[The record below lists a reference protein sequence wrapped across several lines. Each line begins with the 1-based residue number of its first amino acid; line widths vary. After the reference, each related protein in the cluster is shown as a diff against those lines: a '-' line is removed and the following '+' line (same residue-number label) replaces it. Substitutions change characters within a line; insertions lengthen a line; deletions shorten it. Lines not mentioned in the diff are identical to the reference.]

1 MNYSSEKGW
10 REESFADYKNNN
22 LSELISPD
30 FSRLIEETTSIQEK
44 QALKSQVFFDEK
56 EMEASC
62 DENADP
68 LGEAN
73 HAVSSI
79 LVHQYKNRIL
89 LLATGKCF
97 AHCRYCFRKSY
108 TARPKGFITDE
119 ELKNVI
125 SYLKENPNV
134 KEVLISGG
142 DPLTASFEELK
153 CLLLTLRKNFP
164 SLIFRLCTRA
174 PIFAPSIFS
183 NNLLLLLEE
192 VKPLWLIPHINH
204 SAELG
209 LSQRL
214 CLENI
219 LKNAIPM
226 QSQTVLLKG
235 INDNVKTLVSL
246 FNNLTML
253 GIKPGYLF
261 QLDMAFG
268 TSHFR
273 VPLKKALIL
282 WEEVKEELSG
292 LSTPTFA
299 VDLPLGGGKFPLS
312 AVSLQKKFTY
322 DGNNTINVRKK
333 NNKVYTYSTKNDKN
347 YN

>member
-1 MNYSSEKGW
+1 MSYSK
-10 REESFADYKNNN
+10 EESWRKKSWEDYKSNN
-22 LSELISPD
+22 LSELISAD
-30 FSRLIEETTSIQEK
+30 FLKLIEETSLIEEK
-44 QALKSQVFFDEK
+44 KALRCQVFFDEK
-56 EMEASC
+56 EMNVSQ

-73 HAVSSI
+73 HEVSPI
-79 LVHQYKNRIL
+79 LIHQYKNRVL

-108 TARPKGFITDE
+108 TARPKGFITST
-119 ELKNVI
+119 ELENVI
-125 SYLKENPNV
+125 SYLKENSCV
-134 KEVLISGG
+134 KEILISGG

-153 CLLLTLRKNFP
+153 YLLITLRRAFP
-164 SLIFRLCTRA
+164 SLIFRLCTRS

-183 NNLLLLLEE
+183 DELLSLLAD

-204 SAELG
+204 SCELG
-209 LSQRL
+209 TSQRL

-219 LKNAIPM
+219 LKRGIPM

-235 INDNVKTLVSL
+235 INDDVQTLSLL

-273 VPLKKALIL
+273 VPLKEALIL
-282 WEEVKEELSG
+282 WENVKNELSG

-299 VDLPLGGGKFPLS
+299 VDLPSGGGKFPLS
-312 AVSLQKKFTY
+312 AVSFQKIFNY
-322 DGNNTINVRKK
+322 DGRNTISVTKK
-333 NNKVYTYSTKNDKN
+333 DNKVYTYSTKNDKK
-347 YN
+347 

>member
-1 MNYSSEKGW
+1 MSYSKESW
-10 REESFADYKNNN
+10 REKDWEDYKKNN
-22 LSELISPD
+22 LSELVSPE
-30 FSRLIEETTSIQEK
+30 FLKLIEESTSIEEK
-44 QALKSQVFFDEK
+44 KALKCQVYFDER
-56 EMEASC
+56 EMEASQ

-73 HAVSSI
+73 HIVSPI
-79 LVHQYKNRIL
+79 LVHQYKNRVL
-89 LLATGKCF
+89 LLTTGKCF

-108 TARPKGFITDE
+108 TARPKGFVSPKELE
-119 ELKNVI
+119 EVI
-125 SYLKENPNV
+125 SYLKQNPQI
-134 KEVLISGG
+134 KEILISGG
-142 DPLTASFEELK
+142 DPLTASFKELEY
-153 CLLLTLRKNFP
+153 LLLTLRKTFP

-183 NNLLLLLEE
+183 ESLLSLLEK

-209 LSQRL
+209 NSQKQ

-219 LKNAIPM
+219 LKRGIPM

-235 INDNVKTLVSL
+235 VNDDVKILESL
-246 FNNLTML
+246 FNNLTIL

-273 VPLKKALIL
+273 VPLKEALTL
-282 WEEVKEELSG
+282 WETLKNELSG

-312 AVSLQKKFTY
+312 AVSFQNVFNY
-322 DGNNTINVRKK
+322 DGKNTIVVTKK
-333 NNKVYTYSTKNDKN
+333 YNKVYTYSTENDKK
-347 YN
+347 

>member
-1 MNYSSEKGW
+1 MKRLNEANW
-10 REESFADYKNNN
+10 REKNWEDYKSNN
-22 LSELISPD
+22 LSCLISPA
-30 FSRLIEETTSIQEK
+30 FSKLIEETISLEDK
-44 QALKSQVFFDEK
+44 QALKRQILFDER
-56 EMEASC
+56 EMEATQ

-73 HAVSSI
+73 YAVTPFLI
-79 LVHQYKNRIL
+79 HQYKNRIL

-108 TARPKGFITDE
+108 TARPNGFISDA

-125 SYLKENPNV
+125 SYLKE
-134 KEVLISGG
+134 KSYIREVLISGG

-153 CLLLTLRKNFP
+153 HLLLSLRETFP
-164 SLIFRLCTRA
+164 TLIFRLCTRS
-174 PIFAPSIFS
+174 PIFAPEVFS
-183 NNLLLLLEE
+183 KKLLSLLEK

-209 LSQRL
+209 LAQRQ
-214 CLENI
+214 CLNKI
-219 LKNAIPM
+219 LKSGIPM
-226 QSQTVLLKG
+226 QSQTVLLKD
-235 INDNVKTLVSL
+235 INDETKILTTL

-273 VPLKKALIL
+273 VPLKDALIL
-282 WEEVKEELSG
+282 WENLKKELSG

-312 AVSLQKKFTY
+312 AISFQKTFKY
-322 DGNNTINVRKK
+322 DGANTLFVTKK
-333 NNKVYTYSTKNDKN
+333 DNKVYTYSTKNDKK
-347 YN
+347 